1 METYRDFNSIKS
13 NVNYHFVFCSRY
25 RRKIFNNKSIENRF
39 KQLTAKTC
47 ESIGIEVHSLICG
60 EDYVHISLNSPP
72 DMSPQNI
79 MAKIKGT
86 TSRDLRKEFINLQH
100 LPSLWT
106 RQYLVSTDDSISE
119 YVINCYV
126 EQQKT
131 RG

>member
-1 METYRDFNSIKS
+1 MENYKDFNSIKS
-13 NVNYHFVFCSRY
+13 NVNYHFVFCPRY
-25 RRKIFNNKSIENRF
+25 RRKIFTEKIIENRF
-39 KQLTAKTC
+39 KELSIKTF
-47 ESIGIEVHSLICG
+47 ENIGIEVHSIICG

-86 TSRDLRKEFINLQH
+86 TSRDLRKEFIDLQH